1 MNNLRVRARVVDVVN
16 LTDQIYRLR
25 LACDEF
31 TTAQP
36 GQFVNVSVPG
46 FFLRRPLAIADIES
60 NHDGSVILTV
70 IVAKVGAGTRALADV
85 VPGSEVEVLGPLG
98 NGFDLDSI
106 GQTPV
111 LVGGGSGIPPLY
123 YAAKVITARG
133 GRPHVLLGFRSAGD
147 TYSIEEF
154 RQLGCEVSV
163 ATEDGSMGSAGYVT
177 AVLPPQTEQ
186 VLACGPQG
194 MLKSVVAQASG
205 RIQVSLEAHM
215 GCGFGACLGCTV
227 HTVRGLERVCLEGPV
242 FESTDVIFAKEEA

>member
-111 LVGGGSGIPPLY
+111 LVG
-123 YAAKVITARG
+123 
-133 GRPHVLLGFRSAGD
+133 
-147 TYSIEEF
+147 
-154 RQLGCEVSV
+154 EVREYRRC
-163 ATEDGSMGSAGYVT
+163 TM
-177 AVLPPQTEQ
+177 L
-186 VLACGPQG
+186 
-194 MLKSVVAQASG
+194 LKSSRLAAD
-205 RIQVSLEAHM
+205 AHM
-215 GCGFGACLGCTV
+215 FCWDFEALV
-227 HTVRGLERVCLEGPV
+227 IPIQLRNFASWDVRSV
-242 FESTDVIFAKEEA
+242 